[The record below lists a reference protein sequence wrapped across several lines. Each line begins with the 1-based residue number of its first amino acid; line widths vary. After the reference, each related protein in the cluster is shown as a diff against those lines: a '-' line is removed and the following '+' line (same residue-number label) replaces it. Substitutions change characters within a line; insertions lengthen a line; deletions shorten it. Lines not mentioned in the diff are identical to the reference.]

1 MRRLPIHFVR
11 QRFVAAS
18 EDQIAEIECRFGVR
32 LPDDYRR
39 FLLTRGS
46 MSEFLPPANSYV
58 QIGPIDD
65 VIPVNKAGD
74 IQRRFPGALVIGSD
88 GSREMLA
95 YDFRQAKALWSCS
108 TSPLR
113 IGRTLSTKR
122 LHWGRS
128 WRSYQSEVGSSIRI
142 RHSPTSAGP
151 TLIPTVSITRVSP
164 S

>member
-1 MRRLPIHFVR
+1 MINPTCRLSIRRRPIHFVR
-11 QRFVAAS
+11 QRFMAAS

-46 MSEFLPPANSYV
+46 MSEFLPPADSYV

-95 YDFRQAKALWSCS
+95 YDFRQCQSRLVLLDLTAQDWSDAVYQASSLAALLAQLPERGW
-108 TSPLR
+108 LFD
-113 IGRTLSTKR
+113 
-122 LHWGRS
+122 
-128 WRSYQSEVGSSIRI
+128 
-142 RHSPTSAGP
+142 
-151 TLIPTVSITRVSP
+151 
-164 S
+164 

>member
-1 MRRLPIHFVR
+1 M
-11 QRFVAAS
+11 AAS

-32 LPDDYRR
+32 LPDDHRR

-95 YDFRQAKALWSCS
+95 TTFGRAKALWSAAPGPC
-108 TSPLR
+108 TWR
-113 IGRTLSTKR
+113 CRR
-122 LHWGRS
+122 LDLTAQDWS
-128 WRSYQSEVGSSIRI
+128 DAVYQASSLTALLAQLPER
-142 RHSPTSAGP
+142 GW
-151 TLIPTVSITRVSP
+151 LFD
-164 S
+164 